1 MATKE
6 RDNTWLQLQVCP
18 AVWRLRDEEET
29 APCTKALVPG
39 NVIIPLRIV
48 TK

>member
-18 AVWRLRDEEET
+18 AIWRQRDEENPAKCAE
-29 APCTKALVPG
+29 G
-39 NVIIPLRIV
+39 
-48 TK
+48 